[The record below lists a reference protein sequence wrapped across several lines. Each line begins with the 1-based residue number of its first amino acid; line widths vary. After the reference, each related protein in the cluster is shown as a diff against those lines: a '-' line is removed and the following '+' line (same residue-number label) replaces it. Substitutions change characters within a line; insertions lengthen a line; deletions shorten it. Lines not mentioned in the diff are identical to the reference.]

1 MHSTHNNW
9 GGIMV
14 LALWAV
20 WRYFTPC
27 IAPPSRTTWHLT
39 FCNQSTT
46 VILNFWSCLRRMTF
60 CPFVPAQRG
69 LGDYLH
75 ARHGLQDSCVV
86 KSCHRDDERL
96 FWLTRISIHGTRYW
110 QEGRNVLFFYAQP
123 TRTVISGR
131 NAFYYYTIHATVKKT
146 YMVS

>member
-1 MHSTHNNW
+1 
-9 GGIMV
+9 MV
-14 LALWAV
+14 LVLWAV

-46 VILNFWSCLRRMTF
+46 VFLNFWSCLRRMTF

-96 FWLTRISIHGTRYW
+96 FWLTRIRIHGTRYW
-110 QEGRNVLFFYAQP
+110 QEGRNVIFLRPANPNGYIRTKRILSLHN
-123 TRTVISGR
+123 TRNS
-131 NAFYYYTIHATVKKT
+131 KKKILNKD
-146 YMVS
+146 VHGQLVH